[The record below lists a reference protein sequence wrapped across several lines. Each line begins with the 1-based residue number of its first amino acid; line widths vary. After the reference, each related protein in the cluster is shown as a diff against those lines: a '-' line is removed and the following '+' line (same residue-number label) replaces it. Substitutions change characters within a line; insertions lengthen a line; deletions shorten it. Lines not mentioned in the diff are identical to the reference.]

1 MEIRNIDEFYAF
13 LKNQTQRKEYDHIFR
28 GVRNSTFELIPSIGR
43 IKTQEDKQ
51 FEVDDEKSL
60 FENFKKDAYPFIKDC
75 NDDELELLA
84 FAQHHGL
91 PTRLLD
97 WTRNPLI
104 ATYFA
109 VENIFTEED
118 KKQTECSCIYIYKF
132 DKPVKPG
139 KTFDPFKIRDVQR
152 YVPKYLDKRIITQSA
167 LFTVHNDPY
176 TAWKPKDLDIV
187 LIHESIRKK
196 IKQVLFRLG
205 VNSSVVY
212 PDIDG
217 IAKHIKWMRSNEH

>member
-1 MEIRNIDEFYAF
+1 MEIKNIDEFYDF
-13 LKNQTQRKEYDHIFR
+13 LKIQTQRKEYDHIFR

-51 FEVDDEKSL
+51 FEVKDEKLL
-60 FENFKKDAYPFIKDC
+60 FEIFKKDAYPFIKDC

-104 ATYFA
+104 AAYFA
-109 VENIFTEED
+109 VEEPFRMED
-118 KKQTECSCIYIYKF
+118 ESKYSCIYIYQF

-139 KTFDPFKIRDVQR
+139 KTFDPFKITDVQR
-152 YVPKYLDKRIITQSA
+152 YVPKYLDKRIIAQSG

-176 TAWKPKDLDIV
+176 TAWKPKDLEIV
-187 LIHESIRKK
+187 FIHESIRKK

-205 VNSSVVY
+205 VNSSGVY